1 MADQWFYSHDD
12 HKIGP
17 VSCRQ
22 LKELATS
29 GILLRTDTVWKEG
42 VDLGVTA
49 TKVRY
54 LFATAVVV
62 VSAPLPPYAPEPEL
76 AAVEPSIRE
85 PVAGADTTVA
95 IVSIPVALD
104 FAKSVEPDLPREV
117 PAPIEPVSP
126 PPVPRHVP
134 KARARAGI
142 GSVIV
147 SQDGTYVR
155 FRKSCTTCGHN
166 ETSISSMRIVTGMA
180 RLSFYCNKCR
190 KLRNVTIQGTVS

>member
-17 VSCRQ
+17 VSSRQ
-22 LKELATS
+22 LKELAAS

-54 LFATAVVV
+54 LFATTVVV
-62 VSAPLPPYAPEPEL
+62 VTAPLPPDAPLPEV
-76 AAVEPSIRE
+76 AAVETSMTEQP
-85 PVAGADTTVA
+85 AGADITVA
-95 IVSIPVALD
+95 IVSIPLPLD
-104 FAKSVEPDLPREV
+104 FAKSAEPDLLRDV
-117 PAPIEPVSP
+117 LAPIEPVSP
-126 PPVPRHVP
+126 PQVPRHVP
-134 KARARAGI
+134 KARARAGL
-142 GSVIV
+142 GSVVV

-166 ETSISSMRIVTGMA
+166 ETSVSSMRIVAGMA
-180 RLSFYCNKCR
+180 RLSFYCTKCR
-190 KLRNVTIQGTVS
+190 KLRNVTIHGTVS